1 MGTVVKSVRVREE
14 IWENFRRL
22 SKEEN
27 RSLAQLLNEAL
38 EKYLAEKGGRRAA
51 EKIRRLPKL
60 SLGKEPLIREEIY
73 EGRY

>member
-1 MGTVVKSVRVREE
+1 MGMVVKSVRVKEE

-27 RSLAQLLNEAL
+27 RPLAQLLNEAL
-38 EKYLAEKGGRRAA
+38 EKYLIEKGGKKAA
-51 EKIRRLPKL
+51 EKIRRLPEL
-60 SLGKEPLIREEIY
+60 SLGNEPFSREEIY